1 MAVLLDYDD
10 DLEALDTPCRG
21 EGDTPLHL
29 AVKMN
34 NAGCVR
40 LLLESAAN
48 PLLRDKN
55 GQKALDTAVK
65 RGYTGLG
72 VNNQNQEDRG

>member
-1 MAVLLDYDD
+1 M
-10 DLEALDTPCRG
+10 
-21 EGDTPLHL
+21 HL

-72 VNNQNQEDRG
+72 INNQNQEDRG